1 MKMSTKRVNRILSF
15 ALILALIVP
24 GELAMHRD
32 EAVSAAAA
40 VNEVTATVTANELN
54 VRTSPRTDGDA
65 NKLYV
70 NGTSVRLTY
79 GQRVTVIGESNGWY
93 NIRFVY
99 DGEVVEGYSKA
110 GSEDVTWISLDGD
123 LTETVAAEG
132 MVTASTLNVRT
143 GPSTDYEV
151 ITYNDNRLQLSYG
164 KIVRIL
170 AEDEGWYRVE
180 IPLEDR
186 AVIGYCIMDYIEVTT
201 PAREVVLVS
210 ANGEAGSTPAPTPT
224 PTPAPSP
231 VPSPVPD
238 EPNDPSDVPEPTKAP
253 AGEDDP
259 DPTATP
265 KPTKKPKATATPT
278 PLPRVIAL
286 PFDTDPD
293 EVEVPEP
300 YTLVEAEFHS
310 KFQVRGSVKAEL
322 LNLRESP
329 SMYSDVIA
337 ELPEGTEVIIID
349 SEMHSER
356 DENNKISKVRW
367 YQVVVYAEEGYICG
381 YVSANYVELDYS
393 EPVAGEFIYNDT
405 VLKEKPGSSVNVKDE
420 NGEAVEFD
428 AGHPIEILEET
439 ISKSGIKR
447 FLITTEKDGVE
458 YTGYQNYQFFTFAEG
473 ETSLY
478 VYMLCLDN
486 GGGKYSFS
494 GANAVIKDGYGVPLH
509 TEPSFTSATYV
520 TEDKKPVLLY
530 TGDSVEIT
538 DVAIDDEIIWCYVRS
553 YYDGEYFY
561 GYLRSNYLDSDSE
574 LLLMSDE
581 LISGSTTLDFEAK
594 LAAQGFPESYREKLR
609 ILHEQYPAW
618 EFKAYHTG
626 LDWDYVVENESGIG
640 DNLIENYDVGIEW
653 KSLEPGAYSW
663 KTDTFTVF
671 DGSSW
676 VTVSQA
682 GLKYY
687 LDPRNFM
694 DADTIFQFE
703 VLNFSPS
710 YQTIDGVE
718 NVLRNTTMAGSSFS
732 YNDELGIKRTA
743 TYAETIMMAAEYSGV
758 SPFHLASRIK
768 QEITLGRDAVSNS
781 VTGTVSGYEGLY
793 NYYNI
798 GATHSTESGGA
809 IRNGLRFA
817 QNGSSNA
824 DLNLSCLIPWNTK
837 YRSIVGG
844 AYYIGR
850 NYINKGQN
858 TIYLQ
863 KFNVTGTNS
872 FWHQYMA
879 NVRAPYSEG
888 RRLLDA
894 YDNPEQINIVFLIP
908 VYQNMPEEPCPA
920 PEKQYNPNNWLKTL
934 KIYDEDD
941 NKLTLTPSFDYTA
954 DQQYDMIVDS
964 SVVRIKVKTTTVSSL
979 AEVTSKK
986 AFKLEYGKNKIVI
999 KVKAENGDVRKYII
1013 NVVREEPPE
1022 EPEETEDTTEDIDV
1036 SESGDGTSPDETGS
1050 DVTSSDTDGSADSA
1064 SSDGS
1069 ETGDAAAADGSEAGS
1084 DASPSGDGEPAGED
1098 AGTQE
1103 SGSAESAESVQD
1115 PANDDNGTGETDESD
1130 SSASHGAIYY
1140 DE

>member
-1 MKMSTKRVNRILSF
+1 MKMSTKRVNRILIF
-15 ALILALIVP
+15 ILILALSVP
-24 GELAMHRD
+24 GELAMRKD
-32 EAVSAAAA
+32 DALPAAAA

-54 VRTSPRTDGDA
+54 VRTSPQTDGDA

-70 NGTSVRLTY
+70 DGVSVRLSY
-79 GQRVTVIGESNGWY
+79 GQRVTVTGESNGWY
-93 NIRFVY
+93 HIRFVY
-99 DGEVVEGYSKA
+99 EGEVVEGYSKA
-110 GSEDVTWISLDGD
+110 GSEDTRWITLDSD
-123 LTETVAAEG
+123 LTETVPAEG

-151 ITYNDNRLQLSYG
+151 ITYNGNKLQLSYG
-164 KIVRIL
+164 KHVRIL

-186 AVIGYCIMDYIEVTT
+186 AVIGYCIQDYIEVTT
-201 PAREVVLVS
+201 PERKVVLVS
-210 ANGEAGSTPAPTPT
+210 ADGENVTT

-238 EPNDPSDVPEPTKAP
+238 EPDDSEDTPVPTAVPDPDNE
-253 AGEDDP
+253 P

-293 EVEVPEP
+293 EVEIPEP
-300 YTLVEAEFHS
+300 YGLVEAEFHTR
-310 KFQVRGSVKAEL
+310 FQVHGFVTAEL

-329 SMYSDVIA
+329 SMYSDVLA

-356 DENNKISKVRW
+356 DENNKVSKVRW
-367 YQVVVYAEEGYICG
+367 YRVVVYAEDGYMSG
-381 YVSANYVELDYS
+381 YVSGNYVELDYS
-393 EPVAGEFIYNDT
+393 EPVAGVFIYNDT

-420 NGEAVEFD
+420 DGEVVEFD
-428 AGHPIEILEET
+428 AGHPIELLEET
-439 ISKSGIKR
+439 VSKSGIKR
-447 FLITTEKDGVE
+447 FLISTEKGGVE
-458 YTGYQNYQFFTFAEG
+458 YTGYQNYQFFNFADG

-478 VYMLCLDN
+478 VYMLCLDA
-486 GGGKYSFS
+486 GGNQTFS

-520 TEDKKPVLLY
+520 TDDKKPVLLY
-530 TGDSVEIT
+530 TGDAVEIT
-538 DVAIDDEIIWCYVRS
+538 DVAIEDEIIWCYVRT
-553 YYDGEYFY
+553 YYDDEYFY
-561 GYLRSNYLDSDSE
+561 GYIRSNYLDSDSD
-574 LLLMSDE
+574 LLLMSNE
-581 LISGSTTLDFEAK
+581 LISGSTILDFEAK
-594 LAAQGFPESYREKLR
+594 LAAQGFPESYKEKLR
-609 ILHEQYPAW
+609 ALHELYPAW

-676 VTVSQA
+676 VTVSEA

-718 NVLRNTTMAGSSFS
+718 NVLHNTTMAGSSYS
-732 YNDELGIKRTA
+732 YNDELGNKRTV

-817 QNGSSNA
+817 RNGSSNA
-824 DLNLSCLIPWNTK
+824 DLNLSCMIPWNTK
-837 YRSIVGG
+837 FRSIVGG

-908 VYQNMPEEPCPA
+908 VYQNMPEDPCPV

-934 KIYDEDD
+934 KVYDEDD
-941 NKLTLTPSFDYTA
+941 NKLTLTPSFDYTV

-964 SVVRIKVKTTTVSSL
+964 SVSRIKIKTTTVSSL

-986 AFKLEYGKNKIVI
+986 AFKLDYGKNRIVV
-999 KVKAENGDVRKYII
+999 KVKAENGDIRKYII
-1013 NVVREEPPE
+1013 NVVREEAPE
-1022 EPEETEDTTEDIDV
+1022 KTGDTTEDIDV
-1036 SESGDGTSPDETGS
+1036 SETEDGTVTDDGTSADGTATDGTAADGTAADGTTADGTTADGNGTDTSSAGGTEESDTSASDGTGNGDGTSA
-1050 DVTSSDTDGSADSA
+1050 DGSAQ
-1064 SSDGS
+1064 
-1069 ETGDAAAADGSEAGS
+1069 T
-1084 DASPSGDGEPAGED
+1084 
-1098 AGTQE
+1098 
-1103 SGSAESAESVQD
+1103 
-1115 PANDDNGTGETDESD
+1115 DDNGTGETDESD
-1130 SSASHGAIYY
+1130 NITSNGAIYY